1 MLFNKLLYITYIQF
15 CFIGSSIEERKA
27 ESNNSCAATNEQS
40 FKKNSKQL
48 VNTKKDDDKVSGI
61 NLCNILIIFNRYIP
75 RDDCQSRFVG

>member
-1 MLFNKLLYITYIQF
+1 MLFHKLLYIYTYVQF
-15 CFIGSSIEERKA
+15 CFIGSS
-27 ESNNSCAATNEQS
+27 NNSCVATNEQS

-75 RDDCQSRFVG
+75 RDDCRSRFVS